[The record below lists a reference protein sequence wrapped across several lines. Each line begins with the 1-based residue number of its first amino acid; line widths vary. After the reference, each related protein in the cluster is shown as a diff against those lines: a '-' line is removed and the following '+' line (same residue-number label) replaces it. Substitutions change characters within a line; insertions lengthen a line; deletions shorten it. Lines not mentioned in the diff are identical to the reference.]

1 MSIMDSTTPAS
12 GSNEPIPVN
21 RFALFSETLL
31 AGLLV
36 LVLSL
41 PLVTIPAA
49 YAAGITHLERHLAGR
64 DDSVRGL
71 WGTFRSAL
79 PGSWKLGITTAGA
92 AVVIILNLLLAT
104 VGQLPGSAVV
114 LPATLV
120 LAAAGAVLLLRTT
133 AAWSDSA
140 GHVAGDTG
148 GLAGSSRQ
156 TPSDSTPIVSGPAAS
171 GTAASGPAASAH
183 QGSAAW
189 RDALETGKA
198 LSLRDW
204 TGSLLLA
211 VALFAAVVFVWM
223 LVALFVVVPGM
234 LVLAAASV
242 KMRSA
247 RA

>member
-1 MSIMDSTTPAS
+1 MDSTTPAS
-12 GSNEPIPVN
+12 GHKEPIPVN

-36 LVLSL
+36 LVLSV

-49 YAAGITHLERHLAGR
+49 YAAGIAHLERHLSGR
-64 DDSVRGL
+64 DDTVRGL

-79 PGSWKLGITTAGA
+79 PGSWKLGITTAAA

-114 LPATLV
+114 LPATLL

-133 AAWSDSA
+133 AAWSEAA
-140 GHVAGDTG
+140 GGHTAHAG
-148 GLAGSSRQ
+148 R
-156 TPSDSTPIVSGPAAS
+156 TPSDSAPQ
-171 GTAASGPAASAH
+171 ASAR
-183 QGSAAW
+183 QGSARPGSAAW
-189 RDALETGKA
+189 KTALKAGKA

-204 TGSLLLA
+204 TGSLLLVA
-211 VALFAAVVFVWM
+211 ALFAAVVFVWM

-234 LVLAAASV
+234 LILAAASV

>member
-12 GSNEPIPVN
+12 GRNEPIPVN

-36 LVLSL
+36 LVLSI

-49 YAAGITHLERHLAGR
+49 YAAGIAHLERHLAGR
-64 DDSVRGL
+64 DDSLRGL
-71 WGTFRSAL
+71 WGTFRAAL

-92 AVVIILNLLLAT
+92 GVVIVLNLLLAT
-104 VGQLPGSAVV
+104 VGQLPGSSVV
-114 LPATLV
+114 LPATLI
-120 LAAAGAVLLLRTT
+120 LAAAGAVLLLRTA
-133 AAWSDSA
+133 AAWS
-140 GHVAGDTG
+140 GVAW
-148 GLAGSSRQ
+148 
-156 TPSDSTPIVSGPAAS
+156 SDVDGEE
-171 GTAASGPAASAH
+171 ASAP
-183 QGSAAW
+183 GAWSAAL
-189 RDALETGKA
+189 DTAKA

-211 VALFAAVVFVWM
+211 AALFASVVFVWM

-234 LVLAAASV
+234 LILASAAV
-242 KMRSA
+242 KMRSS

>member
-12 GSNEPIPVN
+12 GHNEPIPVN

-36 LVLSL
+36 LVLSI

-49 YAAGITHLERHLAGR
+49 YAAGIAHLERHLSGR
-64 DDSVRGL
+64 DDSIRAL

-79 PGSWKLGITTAGA
+79 PGSCKLGITTAAA
-92 AVVIILNLLLAT
+92 AVAITFNLLLAI
-104 VGQLPGSAVV
+104 VGQRPGRAAI
-114 LPATLV
+114 LPATLI

-133 AAWSDSA
+133 AAWSDFA
-140 GHVAGDTG
+140 GHSMGAA
-148 GLAGSSRQ
+148 AGSGNAG
-156 TPSDSTPIVSGPAAS
+156 TDSSHAGTGSSHAERG
-171 GTAASGPAASAH
+171 GTAWRSAL
-183 QGSAAW
+183 ATAK
-189 RDALETGKA
+189 T

-223 LVALFVVVPGM
+223 LVALFVVVPGI
-234 LVLAAASV
+234 LILAAASV
-242 KMRSA
+242 KMRST
-247 RA
+247 RAQ

>member
-12 GSNEPIPVN
+12 NHHEPVPVN

-49 YAAGITHLERHLAGR
+49 YAAGIAHLERHLAGR

-71 WGTFRSAL
+71 WGTFKAAL
-79 PGSWKLGITTAGA
+79 PGSWKLGLITAAA
-92 AVVIILNLLLAT
+92 AVVIVLNLLLAW
-104 VGQLPGSAVV
+104 VGQLPGREVV
-114 LPATLV
+114 LPATLI
-120 LAAAGAVLLLRTT
+120 LAGCGAILLLRTT
-133 AAWSDSA
+133 AAWSD
-140 GHVAGDTG
+140 T
-148 GLAGSSRQ
+148 
-156 TPSDSTPIVSGPAAS
+156 STEHAEPK
-171 GTAASGPAASAH
+171 
-183 QGSAAW
+183 AAW
-189 RDALETGKA
+189 QAALETGKA

-211 VALFAAVVFVWM
+211 AALFGAVVFVWM
-223 LVALFVVVPGM
+223 LVALFVVVPGT
-234 LVLAAASV
+234 LILAAAAV
-242 KMRSA
+242 KLRSN